1 MITEHWSRA
10 RLATLTFYAACTVR
24 VTILVLTGNSILFRF
39 YVVSR
44 SYSTVACSYAL
55 FTLHVYIHAHSANC
69 FIYSSTY
76 SKMWLLNSHSE
87 HLFSGTTHSPL
98 RHTSSLR
105 ASDSSFVPL
114 SPMSGLR
121 FKVTLRR
128 PGIWLIWGVRNRR
141 LSFHAAL
148 CLHKHWCCRTL
159 RATQSKHFKKS

>member
-1 MITEHWSRA
+1 MKVISTKFGS
-10 RLATLTFYAACTVR
+10 
-24 VTILVLTGNSILFRF
+24 
-39 YVVSR
+39 VVSFGTAKV
-44 SYSTVACSYAL
+44 SNPWNFYPQKLYFSPIHESFPLYGSTL
-55 FTLHVYIHAHSANC
+55 
-69 FIYSSTY
+69 

-87 HLFSGTTHSPL
+87 HVFSGTTHSPL

-105 ASDSSFVPL
+105 ASDSSFAPL

-159 RATQSKHFKKS
+159 RATQSKHFTPHTSPAKTPVIRTNYWK